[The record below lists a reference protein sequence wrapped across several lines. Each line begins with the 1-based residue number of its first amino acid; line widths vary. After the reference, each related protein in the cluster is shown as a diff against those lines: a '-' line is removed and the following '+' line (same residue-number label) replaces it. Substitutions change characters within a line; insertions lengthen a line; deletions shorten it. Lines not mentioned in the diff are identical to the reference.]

1 MVDGEEQL
9 KQGYSLEVIEVAII
23 CDACFHEIEEGERAR
38 MHRRTG
44 ELFCMSCGGKK
55 TATAHASWFI
65 KRSTC
70 WRCSPNLLKQ
80 VSLYDQTV
88 LSCSNRDLSNPPH
101 TEYKTIR
108 WDRPARSAR
117 RILELYAR

>member
-9 KQGYSLEVIEVAII
+9 KQGYSLKVIEVAII

-55 TATAHASWFI
+55 TATAHVSWFI

-70 WRCSPNLLKQ
+70 RRCSPNLI
-80 VSLYDQTV
+80 QTIV
-88 LSCSNRDLSNPPH
+88 AIRSIRTLLFESRLIQPPTH
-101 TEYKTIR
+101 
-108 WDRPARSAR
+108 
-117 RILELYAR
+117 

>member
-44 ELFCMSCGGKK
+44 ELF
-55 TATAHASWFI
+55 A
-65 KRSTC
+65 
-70 WRCSPNLLKQ
+70 
-80 VSLYDQTV
+80 
-88 LSCSNRDLSNPPH
+88 
-101 TEYKTIR
+101 
-108 WDRPARSAR
+108 
-117 RILELYAR
+117 